1 MMYRFEVILQSNI
14 NIIFIYS
21 YCIPS
26 GWDNKFYMCA
36 ITHPG
41 MHNTLNCLIQEINK
55 YIFFNF

>member
-1 MMYRFEVILQSNI
+1 MYRFEVILQSNI

-41 MHNTLNCLIQEINK
+41 MHNTLNC
-55 YIFFNF
+55 F